1 MGRQT
6 VMAAKKSK
14 LNPATLEKEAKVLE
28 LRRGGLTFDMI
39 ATRLGYASASGAYKA
54 YQTACNRIVYSEVNE
69 TRQVEMD
76 RLDIAQAA
84 IWNNVMSGEVP
95 SVMALMKIMERRA
108 KLLGLDMP
116 TKSQIEVTVYDRDTI
131 DAEVARLVTILDSQS
146 ARALESGV
154 SETRTDT
161 DGEQ

>member
-1 MGRQT
+1 MT
-6 VMAAKKSK
+6 AKKSK
-14 LNPATLEKEAKVLE
+14 LKPETLAKEAQVLE

-54 YQTACNRIVYSEVNE
+54 YQTACNRIVYSEVVE

-84 IWNNVMSGEVP
+84 IWNNVLQGEVP
-95 SVMALMKIMERRA
+95 SVIALMKIMERRA

-116 TKSQIEVTVYDRDTI
+116 TKTQIEVNHYERDTI
-131 DAEVARLVTILDSQS
+131 DAEVARLVAILDSQQ
-146 ARALESGV
+146 ARALDSGL
-154 SETRTDT
+154 STNGTDT
-161 DGEQ
+161 E